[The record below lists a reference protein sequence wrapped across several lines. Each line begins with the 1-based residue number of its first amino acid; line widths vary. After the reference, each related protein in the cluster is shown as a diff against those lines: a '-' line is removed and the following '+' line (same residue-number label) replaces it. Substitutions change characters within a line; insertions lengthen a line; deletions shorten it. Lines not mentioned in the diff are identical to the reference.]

1 MHNKK
6 EHPMRAA
13 IVGAGSLGTII
24 GALINHAGK
33 QIDLID
39 AYKDHVDA
47 LNTSGATITGAI
59 DLNVPVKAY
68 TPDQLTGT
76 YDLVFL
82 LTKQTSNQV
91 TLSHLLPFLH
101 PDSSVCTLQNGIPE
115 HSVAA
120 LVGRERTL
128 GGAVGFGAT
137 WLRPGVSSLT
147 SSYEATKNF
156 AFEIGEIDGAVRP
169 RLQIVQAYLEC
180 VGKTE
185 IRTDL
190 MGIRFSKVLM
200 NATFSGMSTALG
212 CTFGDV
218 LADRK
223 AMVCLAF
230 VADECIKVAR
240 AHGVRLVKMQGEDLE
255 FFELQGAT
263 DIPSKMVLYRK
274 IWGAHAGLKASML
287 QDLEKGRDTEIN
299 FINGLIC
306 QKGRE
311 RDVATPFNDKI
322 VELVT
327 EAQERRGVNN
337 FGYLRRFDELLKIH
351 AHDLPGQV
359 AWS

>member
-1 MHNKK
+1 
-6 EHPMRAA
+6 MRAA

-24 GALINHAGK
+24 GALMNQAGK
-33 QIDLID
+33 EVDLVD
-39 AYKDHVDA
+39 VYQDHVDA
-47 LNTSGATITGAI
+47 LNRSGATITGAI
-59 DLNVPVKAY
+59 DLNVPVNAY
-68 TPDQLTGT
+68 TPDQLAGT

-82 LTKQTSNQV
+82 LTKQTSNQE
-91 TLSHLLPFLH
+91 TLSRLLPHLH

-120 LVGRERTL
+120 IVGRERTL

-147 SSYEATKNF
+147 SSYDAVKNF
-156 AFEIGEIDGAVRP
+156 AFEIGEIDGVVRP
-169 RLQIVQAYLEC
+169 RLQIIQQYLAC

-200 NATFSGMSTALG
+200 NATFSGMSAALG
-212 CTFGDV
+212 CTFGDM
-218 LADRK
+218 LTDPK
-223 AMVCLAF
+223 AMTCVAF

-240 AHGVRLVKMQGEDLE
+240 AHGVRLAVMQGEDLE
-255 FFELQGAT
+255 LLALQNAAQ
-263 DIPSKMVLYRK
+263 IPSKMPIYRK

-299 FINGLIC
+299 YINGLIC
-306 QKGRE
+306 EKGRE
-311 RDVATPFNDKI
+311 RDVTTPFNVKI

-327 EAQERRGVNN
+327 EAQARRGVNT
-337 FGYLRRFDELLKIH
+337 FECLRRFDVLLQVH
-351 AHDLPGQV
+351 ARNLPGHV
-359 AWS
+359 AW

>member
-1 MHNKK
+1 
-6 EHPMRAA
+6 MRAV

-24 GALINHAGK
+24 GALINEAGK
-33 QIDLID
+33 QIDLVD

-47 LNTSGATITGAI
+47 LNRSGATITGAI

-82 LTKQTSNQV
+82 LTKQTSNQE
-91 TLSHLLPFLH
+91 TLSQVLPHLH
-101 PDSSVCTLQNGIPE
+101 PDSTVCTLQNGIPE

-120 LVGRERTL
+120 IVGRERTS

-147 SSYEATKNF
+147 SSYEAVKNF
-156 AFEIGEIDGAVRP
+156 AFEIGEMDGMVRP
-169 RLQIVQAYLEC
+169 RLQVIQQYLEC

-185 IRTDL
+185 IRADL

-200 NATFSGMSTALG
+200 NATFSGMSAALG

-218 LADRK
+218 LTDPK
-223 AMVCLAF
+223 AMTCLAF

-240 AHGVRLVKMQGEDLE
+240 AHGVRLVMMQGEDLE
-255 FFELQGAT
+255 LLELQSAAE
-263 DIPSKMVLYRK
+263 IPSKMPLYRK
-274 IWGAHAGLKASML
+274 IWGAHTGLKASML

-299 FINGLIC
+299 YINGLIC
-306 QKGRE
+306 DKGRE

-327 EAQERRGVNN
+327 EAQKRRGVNH
-337 FGYLRRFDELLKIH
+337 FGYLGRFDDLLKIY
-351 AHDLPGQV
+351 ARDLPGHV
-359 AWS
+359 AW

>member
-1 MHNKK
+1 
-6 EHPMRAA
+6 MRAA

-24 GALINHAGK
+24 GALINQAGK
-33 QIDLID
+33 QIDLVD

-47 LNTSGATITGAI
+47 LNRSGATITGAI

-82 LTKQTSNQV
+82 LTKQTSNQE
-91 TLSHLLPFLH
+91 TLSQVLPHLH
-101 PDSSVCTLQNGIPE
+101 PDSTVCTLQNGIPE

-120 LVGRERTL
+120 IVGRERTS

-147 SSYEATKNF
+147 SSYEAVKNF
-156 AFEIGEIDGAVRP
+156 AFEIGEMDGIVRP
-169 RLQIVQAYLEC
+169 RLQVIQQYLEC
-180 VGKTE
+180 VGTTE

-200 NATFSGMSTALG
+200 NATFSGMSAALG

-218 LADRK
+218 LTDPK
-223 AMVCLAF
+223 AMTCLAF

-240 AHGVRLVKMQGEDLE
+240 AHGVRLVMMQGEDLE
-255 FFELQGAT
+255 LLELQNAAE
-263 DIPSKMVLYRK
+263 IPSKMPLYRK
-274 IWGAHAGLKASML
+274 IWGAHTALKASML

-299 FINGLIC
+299 YINGLIC
-306 QKGRE
+306 DKGRE
-311 RDVATPFNDKI
+311 RDVATPFNDRI

-327 EAQERRGVNN
+327 EAQKRRGVNH
-337 FGYLRRFDELLKIH
+337 FGYLGRFDDLLKIH
-351 AHDLPGQV
+351 ARDLPGHV
-359 AWS
+359 AW